1 MTAVQEKEAIVT
13 TAQITDSA
21 LVPDEIARQIVL
33 PAGHADETA
42 LWDAYKWLRLNMP
55 VGKAIV
61 DGFDPLWLITK
72 HADLMEVERQP
83 EIFAAGGGENKG
95 AHNPILANTA
105 GDEFTKTLLGGSL
118 RILDALPYLDPPE
131 HTDVKNIALD
141 WFRPANLKKWE
152 NQIRDLAK
160 AAVAKLVDG
169 RKSRDLDVLEDF
181 TLHFPLHVMMTL
193 FGVPPEDEPRM
204 MSLTQEFFGNADPE
218 EQRADVEALSPEA
231 AAQQFSAAIA
241 DYYAYFDVLVE
252 DRRANPRDDLATLIA
267 LAKQPDGEFFPKTF
281 AYGWFV
287 AISTAGHDT
296 TSATLTAILRE
307 MANHPDVLARV
318 KADPKLIPALI
329 NEGLRW
335 GAPVKH
341 FMRVALSDYTL
352 RGQQIKT
359 GDRLMMLFQSG
370 NRDEDVFEDPY
381 TFNIDRKPNNHIA
394 FGYGP
399 HMCVGMHLAKL
410 ELRVMLEE
418 LLPRLEEV
426 DITGDP
432 KFLQTNFVG
441 GMKALP
447 ARITF
452 TD

>member
-1 MTAVQEKEAIVT
+1 VT

-21 LVPDEIARQIVL
+21 LIPEEVARQIVL
-33 PAGHADETA
+33 PAGHADEAA

-55 VGKAIV
+55 VGKAVV

-83 EIFAAGGGENKG
+83 GVFSAGGGENKG
-95 AHNPILANTA
+95 AHNPILANVA
-105 GDEFTKTLLGGSL
+105 GDEFTKTLTGGSL
-118 RILDALPYLDPPE
+118 RILDAIPYIDPPE
-131 HTDVKNIALD
+131 HTEVKNIALD

-152 NQIRDLAK
+152 DQIRVLAK
-160 AAVAKLVDG
+160 AAVEKLVDG
-169 RKSRDLDVLEDF
+169 KKFRDIDVLEDF
-181 TLHFPLHVMMTL
+181 TLHYPLHVMMTL
-193 FGVPPEDEPRM
+193 FGVPPEDEARM

-218 EQRADVEALSPEA
+218 EQRADVEALSADA
-231 AAQQFSAAIA
+231 AAQQFAATIA
-241 DYYAYFDVLVE
+241 DYYAYFDLLVE
-252 DRRANPRDDLATLIA
+252 DRRANPREDLATLIS
-267 LAKQPDGEFFPKTF
+267 LARQPDGEFYPKTF

-296 TSATLTAILRE
+296 TSATLTTILRE
-307 MANHPDVLARV
+307 LAKHPDVLARV
-318 KADPKLIPALI
+318 QADPSLISALM

-352 RGQQIKT
+352 RGQEIKA

-370 NRDEDVFEDPY
+370 NRDEDVFDNPY
-381 TFNIDRKPNNHIA
+381 SFDIDRKPNNHIA

-410 ELRVMLEE
+410 EMKVMLEE
-418 LLPRLEEV
+418 LLPRLEKVE
-426 DITGDP
+426 ITGDI

-441 GMKALP
+441 GIKKLP

-452 TD
+452 TDN